1 MAHTESGRIVVHLDP
16 MLKRRLYAALA
27 MDNST
32 LKEWFT
38 KSVERYLKDYA
49 KSSFFESHERPER

>member
-1 MAHTESGRIVVHLDP
+1 MPHTESGRIVVHIDP

-27 MDNST
+27 MENST

-38 KSVERYLKDYA
+38 KSVERYLKEYT
-49 KSSFFESHERPER
+49 KSPFFESHEGPER

>member
-1 MAHTESGRIVVHLDP
+1 MPRTESGRIVVHVDP

-27 MDNST
+27 MESST

-38 KSVERYLKDYA
+38 KSVERYLKENT
-49 KSSFFESHERPER
+49 KSAFFENREETDR

>member
-1 MAHTESGRIVVHLDP
+1 MPRTESRRIVVHVDP

-27 MDNST
+27 MENST

-38 KSVERYLKDYA
+38 RSVERYLRDNA
-49 KSSFFESHERPER
+49 KPPTFESDEGTEP